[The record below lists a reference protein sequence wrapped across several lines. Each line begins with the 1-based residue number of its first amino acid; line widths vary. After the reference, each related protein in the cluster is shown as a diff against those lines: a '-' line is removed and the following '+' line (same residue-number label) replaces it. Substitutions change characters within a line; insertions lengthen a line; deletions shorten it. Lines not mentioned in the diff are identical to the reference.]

1 MRIALL
7 ILIMASVMFSPA
19 AAGDLADIQSAQNS
33 LAYTLSNLRN
43 SVEKLTK
50 ENQELGAV
58 NDRLRQQLG
67 SLQNELV
74 ALQRDDSRLLE
85 QYSSLEKKHKKKI
98 EAIRSVE
105 DQVAR
110 LKEEEVNLSKAMAS
124 ISEEITDRERA
135 DADLGAVVEQK
146 ESEVSAAMRQPVK
159 EQAADEPEL
168 IAARN
173 RLLQK
178 SRAGEV
184 LLQRTRDEWLEL
196 QEVVQGGKQRLESL
210 KKSKANLVRAIEGKE
225 EECVQLADKVRAEQ
239 SIIDDISAPE
249 KISPSGIAILEQ
261 ELRSLNYKSRV
272 LDKDL
277 RAWQKGDNRSQMA
290 SEKESSELSK
300 LEVKVN
306 EMVERN
312 NKLKAERDQLRR
324 QMVNMDKKKAR
335 LEKAV
340 YEDN

>member
-1 MRIALL
+1 M
-7 ILIMASVMFSPA
+7 
-19 AAGDLADIQSAQNS
+19 
-33 LAYTLSNLRN
+33 
-43 SVEKLTK
+43 
-50 ENQELGAV
+50 
-58 NDRLRQQLG
+58 
-67 SLQNELV
+67 
-74 ALQRDDSRLLE
+74 
-85 QYSSLEKKHKKKI
+85 
-98 EAIRSVE
+98 
-105 DQVAR
+105 
-110 LKEEEVNLSKAMAS
+110 
-124 ISEEITDRERA
+124 
-135 DADLGAVVEQK
+135 
-146 ESEVSAAMRQPVK
+146 
-159 EQAADEPEL
+159 
-168 IAARN
+168 
-173 RLLQK
+173 
-178 SRAGEV
+178 
-184 LLQRTRDEWLEL
+184 
-196 QEVVQGGKQRLESL
+196 
-210 KKSKANLVRAIEGKE
+210 
-225 EECVQLADKVRAEQ
+225 RAEQ

-261 ELRSLNYKSRV
+261 ELRGLNYKSRV

>member
-7 ILIMASVMFSPA
+7 ILIMASLMFSPA

-225 EECVQLADKVRAEQ
+225 EACVQLADKVKAEQ

-261 ELRSLNYKSRV
+261 ELRGLNYKSRV

>member
-7 ILIMASVMFSPA
+7 ILIMASLMFSPA

-110 LKEEEVNLSKAMAS
+110 LKEEEVNLSKAIAS

-261 ELRSLNYKSRV
+261 ELRGLNYKSRV